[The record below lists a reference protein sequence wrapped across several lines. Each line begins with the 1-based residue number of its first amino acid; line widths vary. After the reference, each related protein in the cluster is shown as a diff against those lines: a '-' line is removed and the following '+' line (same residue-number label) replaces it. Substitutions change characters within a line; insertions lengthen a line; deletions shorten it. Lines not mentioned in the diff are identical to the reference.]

1 MRTVR
6 FPTSLFSR
14 PRGFLL
20 VSVLLITVLLL
31 IMGLAFLGKRAVQ
44 YRRAALAETAA
55 QARALAASGLED
67 ALAKFST
74 DLEFPPLSADQDVM
88 TYTEEVSVGGRDVG
102 SYTVTIDGTHR
113 TSPHSV
119 WVISSRGEVGRPAVA
134 ARILKMEID
143 FSSKRRD
150 DPTVDNPDYYHV
162 VNFQDEGSL

>member
-1 MRTVR
+1 MKSPVVR
-6 FPTSLFSR
+6 FGHR
-14 PRGFLL
+14 RGFLL

-31 IMGLAFLGKRAVQ
+31 IMGLAFLGKRAMQ

-67 ALAKFST
+67 TLAKFST
-74 DLEFPPLSADQDVM
+74 DLEFPPLSNDQDVM

-113 TSPHSV
+113 NPPYSV
-119 WVISSRGEVGRPAVA
+119 WVVTSRGEVGRPVVA
-134 ARILKMEID
+134 TRILKMEVD
-143 FSSKRRD
+143 LSSKRRD
-150 DPTVDNPDYYHV
+150 APTSDNPDYYRV